1 MKKIVKL
8 RKAGNSLIITIPKEL
23 ADDLRWRENDQI
35 LLDSEEQ
42 KPETHFPGPKILK
55 VGKID

>member
-23 ADDLRWRENDQI
+23 ADDLKWRENDQI

-42 KPETHFPGPKILK
+42 KPETYFRGPKILK